1 MYSNV
6 LSDRIDPK
14 GIPQFNLTISEK
26 QELCNEVS
34 GQLSA
39 AKKKCYYLT
48 TEVLWKRGVSTSNIS
63 TDCQLLHPD
72 GDMVYI
78 EDLKEVFDMTE
89 ALDVYASKI
98 ATDNRK
104 EIVSQH
110 FSELIVHDFLQTS
123 KIVT

>member
-48 TEVLWKRGVSTSNIS
+48 TEVLWNRGVSTSNIS

-89 ALDVYASKI
+89 ALDVYGSKI
-98 ATDNRK
+98 ATDTRK
-104 EIVSQH
+104 EIVSRI
-110 FSELIVHDFLQTS
+110 FSALFFMISFKRQ
-123 KIVT
+123 K